1 MPATS
6 VKFLHSAMAGVP
18 SLTGQVGS
26 LIAVLDACLVDGF
39 GLKPVDSLVVA
50 GNVATM
56 NFSSG
61 HPYEVGSV
69 VLNAGAAPNGL
80 NGEKRITAVTTN
92 SASFATTGISDQT
105 ATGSITTK
113 LAPAGW
119 GKPFSGTNLAVYR
132 SSDVT
137 GNRNFLRVND
147 NYTTDP
153 REARL
158 IGYEAMSAVS
168 SGTGP
173 FPTTAQVDGGAF
185 LAKSIWADAQA
196 RPWVFFGDEKIFYLS
211 VQYHPSYGYQTYFF
225 GEPIPFRTPDPYNTV
240 LGASS
245 VAVALHSGYFY
256 GSIDRM
262 GNGQAPAGFSAGDN
276 IVPRAPNGL
285 GTARSCGRTT
295 VGGYGAGESGTNTAI
310 QYPNPADNALV
321 FADILMLSDQSPRAR
336 YPGVYWVPQQ
346 LNAAFATRDVVVG
359 SGAFSSKTF
368 VAVQGSGSS
377 NYGGAYFVD
386 RDGPWR

>member
-6 VKFLHSAMAGVP
+6 VKFIHSAMAGAP
-18 SLTGQVGS
+18 SLTGQAGS

-69 VLNAGAAPNGL
+69 VLNAGAAPVGL
-80 NGEKRITAVTTN
+80 NGEKRVTAITTN

-113 LAPAGW
+113 LAPLGW
-119 GKPFSGTNLAVYR
+119 GKAFSGTNLAVYR
-132 SSDVT
+132 SNDVT

-158 IGYEAMSAVS
+158 TGFEAMSAVS
-168 SGTGP
+168 TGTGP
-173 FPTTAQVDGGAF
+173 FPTSAQVSGGAY
-185 LAKSIWADAQA
+185 LAKSTSADAVA
-196 RPWVFFGDEKIFYLS
+196 RPWVFFGDEKIFYLAIN
-211 VQYHPSYGYQTYFF
+211 YHPGYGYQTYFF
-225 GEPIPFRTPDPYNTV
+225 GEPLGFKTPDVYNTV
-240 LGASS
+240 LGAAYAP
-245 VAVALHSGYFY
+245 VINTGYFY

-262 GNGQAPAGFSAGDN
+262 GNGQAPAGFSNGDN
-276 IVPRAPNGL
+276 VVPRAPNGL
-285 GTARSCGRTT
+285 GTARSSGRTT
-295 VGGYGAGESGTNTAI
+295 VGGVSTAESGTHGLV

-321 FADILMLSDQSPRAR
+321 FAHILMLSDKSLRAQF
-336 YPGVYWVPQQ
+336 PGVYWVPQD
-346 LNAAFATRDVVVG
+346 LNGAFATRDTVAG
-359 SGAFSSKTF
+359 SGAFAGKTF
-368 VAVQGSGSS
+368 IAVQSSS
-377 NYGGAYFVD
+377 NASSGGAYFVD